1 MPVDKAATPPA
12 HQAPFDRRLLRARRD
27 RAATDFASHNF
38 LLREVASRM
47 TERLCDINRSYPLAL
62 DLGCHGGEFAQAL
75 NQQHGH
81 GVELLIHADPSA
93 AIVSNAN
100 AAPNTMP
107 IVADEET
114 LPFAP
119 QSLDLIV
126 SVLNLHWVNDLPGA
140 LVQIRRALK
149 PGGLFLGAMFGGQSL
164 TELRQ
169 AFSEAEL
176 ELEGGVS
183 PRVSPFADVRDAGAL
198 LQRAGFAM
206 PVADVDQIDVTYADP
221 LALMRELRGM
231 GESNALHLRRRGFL
245 QRTTLHRACQIY
257 EQKFGLPNG
266 RIPVTVQV
274 IYLTGW
280 APETKPQSALPIF

>member
-1 MPVDKAATPPA
+1 MSQDKAAAPPVNP
-12 HQAPFDRRLLRARRD
+12 APFDRRLLRARRD
-27 RAATDFASHNF
+27 RAAANFARYNF
-38 LLREVASRM
+38 LLREVAARM

-62 DLGCHGGEFAQAL
+62 DLGCHGGEFARAIT
-75 NQQHGH
+75 QQHGH
-81 GVELLIHADPSA
+81 GVQRLIQADPSA
-93 AIVSNAN
+93 AILISAKTDH
-100 AAPNTMP
+100 NTLS
-107 IVADEET
+107 VAADEEA

-140 LVQIRRALK
+140 LVQIHRALK

-169 AFSEAEL
+169 TFSEAEL

-206 PVADVDQIDVTYADP
+206 PVADVDQIDVSYADP

-231 GESNALHLRRRGFL
+231 GESNALNLRRRVFL
-245 QRTTLHRACQIY
+245 RRATLLRACQIY
-257 EQKFGLPNG
+257 MQKFGLPGG
-266 RIPVTVQV
+266 RIPATVQV

-280 APETKPQSALPIF
+280 APEVKLPRR

>member
-1 MPVDKAATPPA
+1 MSQDKAAAPPVNLT
-12 HQAPFDRRLLRARRD
+12 PFDRRLLRARRD
-27 RAATDFASHNF
+27 RAAANFASYNF
-38 LLREVASRM
+38 LLREVALRM
-47 TERLCDINRSYPLAL
+47 TERLCDINRTYPLAL

-75 NQQHGH
+75 TRQHGH
-81 GVELLIHADPSA
+81 GVEQLIQADPSA
-93 AIVSNAN
+93 AILIRAKTGH
-100 AAPNTMP
+100 NTLS
-107 IVADEET
+107 VAADEEA

-126 SVLNLHWVNDLPGA
+126 SVLNLHGVNDLPGA

-169 AFSEAEL
+169 ALSEAEL

-206 PVADVDQIDVTYADP
+206 PVADVDQIDVNYADP

-231 GESNALHLRRRGFL
+231 GESNALNLRRRVFL
-245 QRTTLHRACQIY
+245 RRATLLRACQIY
-257 EQKFGLPNG
+257 EQKFGLSGG
-266 RIPVTVQV
+266 RIPATVQV

-280 APETKPQSALPIF
+280 APE